1 MLKVSATI
9 ITLDEA
15 AHIAAA
21 IDSVAWA
28 DEVVVVDAGSR
39 DGTTDIARAKGV
51 RVVERAW
58 TGYVDQKNYA
68 ASLASHDWIF
78 SLDADERVPEAL
90 AAEIKSRLA
99 TEPSVHG
106 FRGPRVTFH
115 LGRWIR
121 TTDFYPDS
129 QTRLYDRRHARWQGH
144 LVHESVSVDGPVG
157 RLTSDLEHYS
167 YENLSDQVTRINHYT
182 TLAARQMYESGR
194 RTNVVE
200 ILVHPPAAFLRN
212 YVLRRGFMDG
222 SVGLVI
228 SLMQAWSV
236 GVKFAKL
243 WELQRGHSPGSS

>member
-39 DGTTDIARAKGV
+39 DGTTDIARAKGA

-68 ASLASHDWIF
+68 ASLARHDWIF

-90 AAEIKSRLA
+90 AAEIKALLA

-243 WELQRGHSPGSS
+243 WELQRGHSPSSS